1 MTKRVVID
9 LEMCKVPQVY
19 RNKNRSLK
27 MEIIQIGAVLMN
39 ENNEIIDRY
48 SSYVKPEYGVVD
60 NFIKSLTGI
69 REANVRKAQPLGIIV
84 RELLEWIGTKDVT
97 FYAWSDTDYRQFR
110 KELHVKGIESDEF
123 EPLLNQ
129 INWIDYQQVFENR
142 FQLGKSLSLKD
153 ALFYLELD
161 PEGRLHDGLADA
173 CNTARVIAEMEK
185 HPDKLFL
192 LDRVRK
198 NEQEAEQVG
207 TCLGSLLQGLK
218 TQIA

>member
-9 LEMCKVPQVY
+9 LEMCKVPQIY
-19 RNKNRSLK
+19 RSKDRSLS

-39 ENNEIIDRY
+39 ENNDILDEY

-60 NFIKSLTGI
+60 NFIKGLTGI
-69 REANVRKAQPLGIIV
+69 READVKKARPLGIIV
-84 RELLEWIGTKDVT
+84 RELLERIGTKDVT
-97 FYAWSDTDYRQFR
+97 FYSWSDTDYRQFR

-123 EPLLNQ
+123 VPLLNQ
-129 INWIDYQQVFENR
+129 KNWIDYQQVFENR
-142 FQLGKSLSLKD
+142 FQFGKLLSLKD

-161 PEGRLHDGLADA
+161 PEGRLHYGRADA
-173 CNTARVIAEMEK
+173 YNTARIIAKMEK
-185 HPDKLFL
+185 YPDRLFL

-207 TCLGSLLQGLK
+207 TCLGSLLQGFK